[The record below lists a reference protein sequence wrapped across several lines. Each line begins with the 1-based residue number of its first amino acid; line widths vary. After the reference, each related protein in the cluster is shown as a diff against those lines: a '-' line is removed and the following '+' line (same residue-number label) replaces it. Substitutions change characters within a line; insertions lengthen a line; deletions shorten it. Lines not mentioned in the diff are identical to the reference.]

1 MNHKELLETI
11 DNFIKNNIY
20 QYALMI
26 NGEWG
31 SGKTHFIMHELIP
44 HINGTQYK
52 DANKTERTKTVNYIS
67 LYGKRDTAGI
77 TDSLCNQ
84 AYKDWLE
91 KVSNSERTKKIFKKD
106 KIIDNSSKPFQII
119 TTATGSMIKKALDKF
134 IIKESD
140 LEKLIHLIPDFNN
153 HVIIFDDLERCSCDI
168 NEVMGYIN
176 HFVEHTEAK
185 VIVVANENEI
195 GRSQLNQNRE
205 LQLLVTQ
212 LQYMANNNEKKGTGQ
227 TYSRTNQESAKETTI
242 SPKKLEKHRGKL
254 FDNNA
259 KYRRIKEKVIGK
271 TITYEPDL
279 KVIFQTLI
287 NKCIDNEQLK
297 TALNHELDTLIDY
310 ANIDEHKNIRTFQFF
325 LDRINTVFTLI
336 NNQYNTLHFALIDYC
351 YRSSIRWN
359 KGEAP
364 AKWEKT
370 EEYGMQYFNDS
381 LALSNRLTG
390 FRFIDEFIQKGQI
403 EKEHTNAVLS
413 QFAKKVEEE
422 GDLTNDP
429 YQRIKDWYYSEDEDV
444 KQWIEGIIEKVEDD
458 TYSTLLYPDLI
469 KNLASIK
476 SYGVFETQTG
486 KAIHSIG
493 EHLKIMDINKIKP
506 FDQERFMIEGEARKI
521 YLEVMGNLQK
531 TYDER
536 INEKTKETYQRII
549 TDHNA
554 DWTKEILD
562 LIGNDKTIEGWSAIY
577 WIEPEQLL
585 QRLAA
590 SNNKEL
596 DNFRVIL
603 QRTYGTSVYYPNMK
617 DDHNHLLK
625 IKTEIEK
632 IDKTQFGD
640 IKKQILKWI
649 QGDIERYLNRFP
661 ALGQDD

>member
-1 MNHKELLETI
+1 MKQQELLETI
-11 DNFIKNNIY
+11 DNFIENNIY

-31 SGKTHFIMHELIP
+31 SGKTYFIIHELIP
-44 HINGTQYK
+44 HIKGKQYK
-52 DANKTERTKTVNYIS
+52 DANKAERTKTVNYIS
-67 LYGKRDTAGI
+67 LYGKKDTADI

-91 KVSNSERTKKIFKKD
+91 KVSNSEKTKKIFKKE
-106 KIIDNSSKPFQII
+106 KIVDNSSKPFQII

-168 NEVMGYIN
+168 NVVMGYIN
-176 HFVEHTEAK
+176 NFVEHTEAK

-195 GRSQLNQNRE
+195 GKSQLNQNRE
-205 LQLLVTQ
+205 LQLLVAQ
-212 LQYMANNNEKKGTGQ
+212 LYHMGSSDEKKGTGQ
-227 TYSRTNQESAKETTI
+227 AYSRTNQESAKETSI
-242 SPKKLEKHRGKL
+242 SPKKLEKHREKL

-279 KVIFQTLI
+279 KVIFQKLI
-287 NKCIDNEQLK
+287 NKCIDNDQLK
-297 TALNHELDTLIDY
+297 TALNHRLDVLVDY
-310 ANIDEHKNIRTFQFF
+310 ANTDEHKNIRTFQFF
-325 LDRINTVFTLI
+325 LDRINTIFELI
-336 NNQYNTLHFALIDYC
+336 DNQYETLHLTLIDYC

-381 LALSNRLTG
+381 LSSSNRLTG
-390 FRFIDEFIQKGQI
+390 FRFIDIFIQTGQI
-403 EKEHTNAVLS
+403 EKEHINAVLS
-413 QFAKKVEEE
+413 QFAKKAEEE
-422 GDLTNDP
+422 GNLTNDP

-444 KQWIEGIIEKVEDD
+444 KQWIEGIVEKVEDD
-458 TYSTLLYPDLI
+458 TYSTLLYPDLV
-469 KNLASIK
+469 KNLAGIK
-476 SYGVFETQTG
+476 SYGVFEIQTD
-486 KAIHSIG
+486 KAIHAIE

-536 INEKTKETYQRII
+536 VNEKTKNNYQRII
-549 TDHNA
+549 TDNNT
-554 DWTKEILD
+554 DWTNEILNI
-562 LIGNDKTIEGWSAIY
+562 IGQDKTIEGWSVIY
-577 WIEPEQLL
+577 WADPEQIL
-585 QRLAA
+585 QRLGV

-596 DNFRVIL
+596 DSFRDIL
-603 QRTYGTSVYYPNMK
+603 QRIYSTSVYYPNME
-617 DDHNHLLK
+617 DDYNHLLELK
-625 IKTEIEK
+625 EGLDK
-632 IDKTQFGD
+632 IDKTQFGEV
-640 IKKQILKWI
+640 KKHAFKWI
-649 QGDIERYLNRFP
+649 QGDIERYLKRFS
-661 ALGQDD
+661 ATGQDN